1 MSENQENRTELAQ
14 IGEFGLI
21 HRLTKNIELFNNGTI
36 KGVGDDA
43 AVIKSSDKLILFST
57 DLLVE
62 GIHFDLSYYPLK
74 HLGYKAAVVNVS
86 DIIAMNGTPRHLTV
100 SLAVSNRF
108 PLEALEEIYAGI
120 QLACG
125 HYKVDLVGGDTSSS
139 HKGLILSLSI
149 LGDVAPDEVVYRST
163 AQKGDLLC
171 VSGDLGG
178 AYMGLML
185 LEREKQV
192 FKADPTMQ
200 PDLEGFDYILERQL
214 KPEARNDITEL
225 LRKNGIKPTSMID
238 ISDGLASEAIHI
250 CTESALGCAIYEEK
264 IPIDVVTAGMAEEFK
279 MEPAIA
285 ALNGGE
291 DYELLFTIK
300 QEDFEKVSAIPG
312 ISIIGHMTAAD
323 EGARL
328 IGKDGGLVPLQAQGW
343 DAFK

>member
-1 MSENQENRTELAQ
+1 M
-14 IGEFGLI
+14 
-21 HRLTKNIELFNNGTI
+21 
-36 KGVGDDA
+36 
-43 AVIKSSDKLILFST
+43 
-57 DLLVE
+57 
-62 GIHFDLSYYPLK
+62 
-74 HLGYKAAVVNVS
+74 
-86 DIIAMNGTPRHLTV
+86 
-100 SLAVSNRF
+100 
-108 PLEALEEIYAGI
+108 
-120 QLACG
+120 
-125 HYKVDLVGGDTSSS
+125 
-139 HKGLILSLSI
+139 
-149 LGDVAPDEVVYRST
+149 
-163 AQKGDLLC
+163 
-171 VSGDLGG
+171 SGDLGG